1 LSAEIARLRSQLEK
15 GEVVKQSVEYEL
27 MKVRKELATERQLRI
42 QHATE
47 SSKTIEDLQRMLN
60 VIDEQVRLHGIAGN
74 CVLKFPGP
82 GKSWKIRLVLEIYVQ
97 GPGKS
102 WSLLCGDAD
111 GGRNDADADAK
122 ICASAHLSSVF
133 EQFF

>member
-1 LSAEIARLRSQLEK
+1 MSAEIARLRSQLEK

-60 VIDEQVRLHGIAGN
+60 VIDEQVRLHVATLAWYSRELCFKISRTWKVLENEISPGN
-74 CVLKFPGP
+74 LCAR
-82 GKSWKIRLVLEIYVQ
+82 SWKVLEF
-97 GPGKS
+97 
-102 WSLLCGDAD
+102 AM
-111 GGRNDADADAK
+111 R
-122 ICASAHLSSVF
+122 
-133 EQFF
+133 